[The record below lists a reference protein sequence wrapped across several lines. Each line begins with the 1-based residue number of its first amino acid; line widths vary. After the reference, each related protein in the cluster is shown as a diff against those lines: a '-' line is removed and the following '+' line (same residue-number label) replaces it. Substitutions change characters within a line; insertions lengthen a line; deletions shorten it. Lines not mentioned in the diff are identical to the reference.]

1 MIKIILSLLVLLILI
16 AGIYIAYVYL
26 QYNRLPDKQTLP
38 IKKAEHSKQISA
50 NLLADKPIIG
60 RPSERKLHF
69 KSINF

>member
-38 IKKAEHSKQISA
+38 IKK
-50 NLLADKPIIG
+50 
-60 RPSERKLHF
+60 
-69 KSINF
+69 